1 MAALPLRAV
10 DVAPGPA
17 GVDTAR
23 SALVARMNGDGAP
36 FALIP
41 QPSRHVTEDYAR
53 MVRECVRPDEPV
65 EDDDTALVAATSGST
80 GAPRGV
86 LVTRANLRSAVEAAW
101 EHIPGLRECSW
112 VLALPV
118 TSIGGFGAIVRA
130 TLAGTDLHA
139 IPSVGGAAPFRVED
153 LLSLDVREPFAISLV
168 PTQLADILE
177 SPAATEWLSRAT
189 TVLVGAAATSEAL
202 AARARASGISIVTTY
217 GMTETTGGCVYD
229 GVPLPGVRIELTDDA
244 RIDVIGPQV
253 AAGYRGLPAETAES
267 FADTES
273 LNEAVPARRFRTA
286 DHGEWQDGRLLVLGR
301 IDDVVTVHGVNVAL
315 GAVESVVR
323 SELGVRAAAV
333 VAVPDDR
340 QGHRLVAFVVVTD
353 PAGLAAIAPLVVER
367 LGGAARPEVVPV
379 DALPMLPNG
388 KIDRLALRTLAP
400 GA

>member
-17 GVDTAR
+17 GIEAAR

-53 MVRECVRPDEPV
+53 MVRACVRPDEPV

-101 EHIPGLRECSW
+101 EHIPGLQACSW

-118 TSIGGFGAIVRA
+118 TSIGGFGVIVRA
-130 TLAGTDLHA
+130 TLAGTALHA
-139 IPSVGGAAPFRVED
+139 LPSVGGAAAFRVED
-153 LLSLDVREPFAISLV
+153 LLSLDVTEPFAISIV

-189 TVLVGAAATSEAL
+189 TVLVGAAATPEAL
-202 AARARASGISIVTTY
+202 ATRARESGISLVTTY

-229 GVPLPGVRIELTDDA
+229 GVPLPGVRIDLVDDG
-244 RIDVIGPQV
+244 RIDIIGPQV
-253 AAGYRGLPAETAES
+253 AAGYRGLPRETAES
-267 FADTES
+267 FAGT
-273 LNEAVPARRFRTA
+273 APARRFRTA
-286 DHGEWQDGRLLVLGR
+286 DHGEWRDGRLSIAGR
-301 IDDVVTVHGVNVAL
+301 VDDVVTVHGVNVAL

-323 SELGVRAAAV
+323 SEFGVREAAV
-333 VAVPDDR
+333 VAVPDVR
-340 QGHRLVAFVVVTD
+340 QGHRLVAFVVMTD
-353 PAGLAAIAPLVVER
+353 PAGVAAIAPLVVER
-367 LGGAARPEVVPV
+367 LGGAARPEVVTV
-379 DALPMLPNG
+379 DTLPMLPSG
-388 KIDRLALRTLAP
+388 KIDRLALRTLAQ

>member
-17 GVDTAR
+17 GIEAAR
-23 SALVARMNGDGAP
+23 SALVARMDGDGAP

-41 QPSRHVTEDYAR
+41 QPSRHVTADYAR
-53 MVRECVRPDEPV
+53 MVRACVRPDEPV

-101 EHIPGLRECSW
+101 EHIPGLQACSW

-130 TLAGTDLHA
+130 TLAGTALHA
-139 IPSVGGAAPFRVED
+139 LPSVGGAAAFRVED
-153 LLSLDVREPFAISLV
+153 LLALEVTEPFAISIV
-168 PTQLADILE
+168 PTQLSDILE

-189 TVLVGAAATSEAL
+189 SVLVGAAATPEAL
-202 AARARASGISIVTTY
+202 ATRARESGVSLVTTY

-229 GVPLPGVRIELTDDA
+229 GVPLPGVRIELVDDG
-244 RIDVIGPQV
+244 RIDIIGPQV
-253 AAGYRGLPAETAES
+253 AAGYRGLPRETAES
-267 FADTES
+267 FAGV
-273 LNEAVPARRFRTA
+273 APARRFHTA
-286 DHGEWQDGRLLVLGR
+286 DHGQWHEGRLRIAGR

-315 GAVESVVR
+315 GAVESIVR
-323 SELGVRAAAV
+323 SELGVRDAAV

-340 QGHRLVAFVVVTD
+340 QGHRLVAFVVMAD
-353 PAGLAAIAPLVVER
+353 PAGLPAIAPLVAER
-367 LGGAARPEVVPV
+367 LGGAARPEVITV
-379 DALPMLPNG
+379 DALPMLPSG

>member
-17 GVDTAR
+17 GIEEAR
-23 SALVARMNGDGAP
+23 SALVARMDGGGPP

-53 MVRECVRPDEPV
+53 MVRACVRPDEPV

-130 TLAGTDLHA
+130 TLAGTDLHVL
-139 IPSVGGAAPFRVED
+139 PSVGGAAPFRVED
-153 LLSLDVREPFAISLV
+153 LLSLDVTEPFAISIV

-177 SPAATEWLSRAT
+177 SPTATEWLSRAT
-189 TVLVGAAATSEAL
+189 TVLVGAAATPGAL
-202 AARARASGISIVTTY
+202 AVRARERGISLVTTY

-229 GVPLPGVRIELTDDA
+229 GVPLPGVRIELVDDG
-244 RIDVIGPQV
+244 RIDVIGPLV
-253 AAGYRGLPAETAES
+253 AAGYRGLPEETAES
-267 FADTES
+267 FAGI
-273 LNEAVPARRFRTA
+273 APARRFRTA
-286 DHGEWQDGRLLVLGR
+286 DHGEWQDGHLRITGR
-301 IDDVVTVHGVNVAL
+301 VDDVVTVHGVNVAL
-315 GAVESVVR
+315 GAVEAIVR
-323 SELGVRAAAV
+323 SELGVRDAAV

-340 QGHRLVAFVVVTD
+340 QGHRLVAFVVMTD
-353 PAGLAAIAPLVVER
+353 RAGLTAIAPLVVER
-367 LGGAARPEVVPV
+367 LGGAARPEVITV
-379 DALPMLPNG
+379 DALPMLPSG
-388 KIDRLALRTLAP
+388 KIDRLALRTLAQ

>member
-17 GVDTAR
+17 GIEAAR

-53 MVRECVRPDEPV
+53 MVRACVRPDEPV

-101 EHIPGLRECSW
+101 EHIPGLQACSW

-130 TLAGTDLHA
+130 TLAGTALHA
-139 IPSVGGAAPFRVED
+139 LPSVGGAAAFRVED
-153 LLSLDVREPFAISLV
+153 LLSLDVTEPFAISIV

-189 TVLVGAAATSEAL
+189 TVLVGAAATPEAL
-202 AARARASGISIVTTY
+202 ATRARESGISLVTTY

-229 GVPLPGVRIELTDDA
+229 GVPLPGVRIDLVDDG
-244 RIDVIGPQV
+244 RIDIIGPQV
-253 AAGYRGLPAETAES
+253 AAGYRGLPRETAES
-267 FADTES
+267 FAGT
-273 LNEAVPARRFRTA
+273 APARRFRTA
-286 DHGEWQDGRLLVLGR
+286 DHGEWRDGRLSIAGR
-301 IDDVVTVHGVNVAL
+301 VDDVVTVHGVNVAL

-323 SELGVRAAAV
+323 SEFGVREAAV
-333 VAVPDDR
+333 VAVPDVR
-340 QGHRLVAFVVVTD
+340 QGHRLVAFVVMTD
-353 PAGLAAIAPLVVER
+353 PAGVAAIAPLVVER
-367 LGGAARPEVVPV
+367 LGGAARPEVVTV
-379 DALPMLPNG
+379 DTLPMLPSG
-388 KIDRLALRTLAP
+388 KIDRLALRTLAQ

>member
-17 GVDTAR
+17 GIEAAR
-23 SALVARMNGDGAP
+23 SALVARMEGDGAP

-53 MVRECVRPDEPV
+53 MVRACVRPDEPV

-101 EHIPGLRECSW
+101 EHIPGLRACSW

-130 TLAGTDLHA
+130 TLAGTALHA
-139 IPSVGGAAPFRVED
+139 LPSVGGAAPFRVED
-153 LLSLDVREPFAISLV
+153 LLALDVTEPFAISIV
-168 PTQLADILE
+168 PTQLADILD
-177 SPAATEWLSRAT
+177 SPAATEWLSLAT
-189 TVLVGAAATSEAL
+189 AVLVGAAATPESL
-202 AARARASGISIVTTY
+202 AERAREAGIALITTY

-229 GVPLPGVRIELTDDA
+229 GVPLPGVRVELDDDG
-244 RIDVIGPQV
+244 RVDIIGPQV
-253 AAGYRGLPAETAES
+253 AAGYRGLPEETSES
-267 FADTES
+267 FTGTA
-273 LNEAVPARRFRTA
+273 PARRFRTA
-286 DHGEWQDGRLLVLGR
+286 DHGEWQDGRLRIVGR

-315 GAVESVVR
+315 GAVESIVR
-323 SELGVRAAAV
+323 SELGVRDAAV
-333 VAVPDDR
+333 IAVPDDR
-340 QGHRLVAFVVVTD
+340 QGHRLVAFVVMAD
-353 PAGLAAIAPLVVER
+353 PAGLTAIAPLVVER
-367 LGGAARPEVVPV
+367 LGGAARPEVVAV
-379 DALPMLPNG
+379 DALPMLPSG

>member
-17 GVDTAR
+17 GIEAAR
-23 SALVARMNGDGAP
+23 SALVARMDGDGAP

-41 QPSRHVTEDYAR
+41 QPSRHVTADYAR
-53 MVRECVRPDEPV
+53 MVRACVRPDEPV

-101 EHIPGLRECSW
+101 EHIPGLQACSW

-130 TLAGTDLHA
+130 TLAGTALHA
-139 IPSVGGAAPFRVED
+139 LPSVGGAAAFRVED
-153 LLSLDVREPFAISLV
+153 LLALEVTEPFAISIV

-189 TVLVGAAATSEAL
+189 TVLVGAAATPEAL
-202 AARARASGISIVTTY
+202 ATRARESGISLVTTY

-229 GVPLPGVRIELTDDA
+229 GVPLPGVRIELVDDG
-244 RIDVIGPQV
+244 RIDIIGPQV
-253 AAGYRGLPAETAES
+253 AAGYRGLPHETAES
-267 FADTES
+267 FAGV
-273 LNEAVPARRFRTA
+273 APARRFHTA
-286 DHGEWQDGRLLVLGR
+286 DHGQWHEGRLRIAGR

-315 GAVESVVR
+315 GAVESIVR
-323 SELGVRAAAV
+323 SELGVRDAAV

-340 QGHRLVAFVVVTD
+340 QGHRLVAFVVMAD
-353 PAGLAAIAPLVVER
+353 PAGLPAIAPLVAER
-367 LGGAARPEVVPV
+367 LGGAARPEVITI
-379 DALPMLPNG
+379 DALPMLPSG

>member
-17 GVDTAR
+17 GIEAAR

-53 MVRECVRPDEPV
+53 MVRACVRPDEPV

-101 EHIPGLRECSW
+101 EHIPGLQACSW

-130 TLAGTDLHA
+130 TLAGTALHA
-139 IPSVGGAAPFRVED
+139 LPSVGGAAAFRVED
-153 LLSLDVREPFAISLV
+153 LLSLDVTEPFAISIV

-189 TVLVGAAATSEAL
+189 TVLVGAAATPEAL
-202 AARARASGISIVTTY
+202 ATRARESGISLVTTY

-229 GVPLPGVRIELTDDA
+229 GVPLPGVRIDLVDDG
-244 RIDVIGPQV
+244 RIDIIGPQV
-253 AAGYRGLPAETAES
+253 AAGYRGLPRETAES
-267 FADTES
+267 FAGT
-273 LNEAVPARRFRTA
+273 APARRFRTA
-286 DHGEWQDGRLLVLGR
+286 DHGEWRDGRLSIAGR
-301 IDDVVTVHGVNVAL
+301 VDDVVTVHGVNVAL

-323 SELGVRAAAV
+323 SEFGVREAAV
-333 VAVPDDR
+333 VAVPDVR
-340 QGHRLVAFVVVTD
+340 QGHRLVAFVVMTD
-353 PAGLAAIAPLVVER
+353 PAGVAAIAPLVVER
-367 LGGAARPEVVPV
+367 LGGAARPEVVTV
-379 DALPMLPNG
+379 DTLPMLPSG
-388 KIDRLALRTLAP
+388 KIDRLALRDA
-400 GA
+400 GE

>member
-17 GVDTAR
+17 GIEAAR
-23 SALVARMNGDGAP
+23 SALVARMDGDGAP

-53 MVRECVRPDEPV
+53 MVRACVRPDEPV

-101 EHIPGLRECSW
+101 EHIPGLQACSW

-130 TLAGTDLHA
+130 TLAGTALHA
-139 IPSVGGAAPFRVED
+139 LPSVGGAAAFRVED
-153 LLSLDVREPFAISLV
+153 LLSLDVTEPFAISIV

-189 TVLVGAAATSEAL
+189 TVLVGAAATPEAL
-202 AARARASGISIVTTY
+202 ATRARESGISLVTTY

-229 GVPLPGVRIELTDDA
+229 GVPLPGVRIDLVDDG
-244 RIDVIGPQV
+244 RIDIIGPQV
-253 AAGYRGLPAETAES
+253 AAGYRGLPRETAES
-267 FADTES
+267 FAGT
-273 LNEAVPARRFRTA
+273 APARRFRTA
-286 DHGEWQDGRLLVLGR
+286 DHGEWRDGRLSIAGR
-301 IDDVVTVHGVNVAL
+301 VDDVVTVHGVNVAL

-323 SELGVRAAAV
+323 SEFGVREAAV
-333 VAVPDDR
+333 VAVPDVR
-340 QGHRLVAFVVVTD
+340 QGHRLVAFVVMTD
-353 PAGLAAIAPLVVER
+353 PAGVAAIAPLVVER
-367 LGGAARPEVVPV
+367 LGGAARPEVVTV
-379 DALPMLPNG
+379 DTLPMLPSG
-388 KIDRLALRTLAP
+388 KIDRLALRTLAQ